1 MKKFF
6 QVKNKLIFL
15 AVCFALFSFISSA
28 QADETSTVRL
38 KIATFDQILF
48 PDNNFT
54 VHSCPDDESSTNYTL
69 NAWCA
74 VDQLI
79 SSQGWIASSTW
90 YPLLGILLN
99 SINQYDG
106 LDGNYWLWFSNSE
119 LGATALSQHLLTDGE
134 NLLLVYGTGPL
145 KINASST
152 TPAVN
157 STSTITVSYFDT
169 SSWPW
174 QWQPATNSTFV
185 VNGQEALSSDGTL
198 QLLIATTSPYSILG
212 RKAGYL
218 DSPILILSGVSQD
231 STPAPPSSPENIIIG
246 SFGFSPDSN
255 QVHQNINISD
265 AINFL
270 ISNQKNDGSI
280 ASSVLCSDWAAI
292 ALSAYGDSEAKN
304 KLKKYLIEAEYGT
317 ELGSKITDSERR
329 AMALMALGVNPY
341 DGTKINYISQIASAF
356 DGSQIG
362 NPETFND
369 DIFALFPLLKAGYSG
384 FDSVIGA
391 TVRFIILKQSP
402 NGSWGG
408 VDLTAAAIQAL
419 SLTEKVGNLNSDLSN
434 SISQSLQSAKNFLRN
449 LQGANGG
456 FDDNTFST
464 SWAIQAITAL
474 GESVSSW
481 ENSGKNP
488 IDFLASHQK
497 NDGGFENES
506 IATNTRIWTTAY
518 VIPAALNKTW
528 GEILNSFPKQTQNSQ
543 NQNNATLTTPILD
556 LPPATVKVPESK
568 IEPGQTNNQTMTP
581 VKPVDTTQ
589 QNKTDKE
596 NKSLNLN
603 AQISSSIIP
612 GNSTWDKT
620 VRVIFYSSA
629 SVLVLLVLYLI
640 ALL

>member
-1 MKKFF
+1 MKKLNF
-6 QVKNKLIFL
+6 KLIFL
-15 AVCFALFSFISSA
+15 AVCFVLFAFISSA
-28 QADETSTVRL
+28 QAEETSKVRL
-38 KIATFDQILF
+38 KIAAFDDILF
-48 PDNNFT
+48 DNNFT
-54 VHSCPDDESSTNYTL
+54 VHSCPDDASSTNYTL

-79 SSQGWIASSTW
+79 LSQPNWIASSTW
-90 YPLLGILLN
+90 WGSDIFLN
-99 SINQYDG
+99 SINKYEGDYN
-106 LDGNYWLWFSNSE
+106 NYWLWFSNSE
-119 LGATALSQHLLTDGE
+119 LGATALNQHLLTDGE
-134 NLLLVYGTGPL
+134 NLLLAYGTSPL

-157 STSTITVSYFDT
+157 STSTIIISYFDT
-169 SSWPW
+169 NSWPW
-174 QWQPATNSTFV
+174 QWQPAANSTFV
-185 VNGQEALSSDGTL
+185 VNDQEVLSPDGTL

-231 STPAPPSSPENIIIG
+231 DTSTPPSSPENIIIG
-246 SFGFSPDSN
+246 SFGFGLGDN
-255 QVHQNINISD
+255 QIHQSVNISD

-280 ASSVLCSDWAAI
+280 GSSVLCSDWAAI
-292 ALSAYGDSEAKN
+292 AFSAHGDSEVRN
-304 KLKKYLIEAEYGT
+304 KLKKYLIEAEYIT
-317 ELGSKITDSERR
+317 EPESGITDSERR
-329 AMALMALGVNPY
+329 AMALMSLGVNPY
-341 DGTKINYISQIASAF
+341 DGTQINYISQITSAF
-356 DGSQIG
+356 DGNQIG
-362 NPETFND
+362 NPEAFND

-384 FDSVIGA
+384 SDSIIGA
-391 TVRFIILKQSP
+391 IVRFIILKQST

-408 VDLTAAAIQAL
+408 TDLTAAAIQAF
-419 SLTEKVGNLNSDLSN
+419 SLTEKVGNLSSDLTN

-449 LQGANGG
+449 SQGANGD

-464 SWAIQAITAL
+464 SWVLQAITAL

-497 NDGGFENES
+497 NDGGFEDES
-506 IATNTRIWTTAY
+506 TATNTRIWATSY
-518 VIPAALNKTW
+518 IIPAVLNKTW

-568 IEPGQTNNQTMTP
+568 TEPGQTNNQTTTP

-589 QNKTDKE
+589 ENKTDKE

-612 GNSTWDKT
+612 GNSNWDKT
-620 VRVIFYSSA
+620 VKVIFYSSA

>member
-1 MKKFF
+1 MKKVNF
-6 QVKNKLIFL
+6 KLIFL
-15 AVCFALFSFISSA
+15 AVCFALFAFISSA

-38 KIATFDQILF
+38 KIAAFDQILF
-48 PDNNFT
+48 DNNFT
-54 VHSCPDDESSTNYTL
+54 VHSCPDDASSTNYTL

-74 VDQLI
+74 VDQLV
-79 SSQGWIASSTW
+79 SSQGWIATSAW
-90 YPLLGILLN
+90 YPFGILLN

-119 LGATALSQHLLTDGE
+119 IGATALNQHLLTDGE
-134 NLLLVYGTGPL
+134 NLLLVYGTSPL
-145 KINASST
+145 KINVSST

-157 STSTITVSYFDT
+157 STSTIIISYFDINA
-169 SSWPW
+169 W
-174 QWQPATNSTFV
+174 QWQPAANSTFV
-185 VNGQEALSSDGTL
+185 VNGQEVLSPDGTS

-231 STPAPPSSPENIIIG
+231 ITPAPPSSQENVIMG
-246 SFGFSPDSN
+246 NFGFSSGDS
-255 QVHQNINISD
+255 QVHQSVNISD
-265 AINFL
+265 AVNFL

-292 ALSAYGDSEAKN
+292 AFSAYGDSEAKN
-304 KLKKYLIEAEYGT
+304 KLKKYLIEAGYST
-317 ELGSKITDSERR
+317 ELGSVTTDSERR

-341 DGTKINYISQIASAF
+341 DGTKINYISQITSAF

-384 FDSVIGA
+384 SDSVIDA
-391 TVRFIILKQSP
+391 TVRFIISKQSL

-408 VDLTAAAIQAL
+408 VDLTASAIQAL
-419 SLTEKVGNLNSDLSN
+419 SLADKVGNLSSDMAD
-434 SISQSLQSAKNFLRN
+434 SISRSLQSAKNFLRN
-449 LQGANGG
+449 SQGINGG
-456 FDDNTFST
+456 FDDNAFST

-488 IDFLASHQK
+488 IDFLASRQK
-497 NDGGFENES
+497 NDGGFEDES
-506 IATNTRIWTTAY
+506 AATNTRIWTTAY
-518 VIPAALNKTW
+518 VIPAALDKTW
-528 GEILNSFPKQTQNSQ
+528 KEILNSFPKQILNSQ
-543 NQNNATLTTPILD
+543 NTNNATLTTPILN
-556 LPPATVKVPESK
+556 LSQESIKVSESK
-568 IEPGQTNNQTMTP
+568 IEHEQTNGQAMTSIS
-581 VKPVDTTQ
+581 PVDASQ

-596 NKSLNLN
+596 NINLN
-603 AQISSSIIP
+603 AQISGSIIP

-620 VRVIFYSSA
+620 IRVIFYSSA
-629 SVLVLLVLYLI
+629 SILVLIGLYLI
-640 ALL
+640 VLL